1 MDDSKPG
8 FMYLWLDATLIWR
21 LLSKFVVTCPY
32 HVLYIRQFQQML
44 FNYVNFRFSTMKKLS
59 DLVHEKLVSMI
70 SGHGILD

>member
-8 FMYLWLDATLIWR
+8 FMYLWLDATLIWL

-32 HVLYIRQFQQML
+32 HVLYIRQFQQMF

-59 DLVHEKLVSMI
+59 DLVHKKLVSMI